1 MNKLNFQTIADPIVT
16 RSYCLVE
23 TNLVWPT
30 DAQIEEVVT
39 EPGLNSADRLARL
52 DWRIFGFCTS
62 PCKRCV
68 TLCFR
73 HLKIQRD
80 EAHLLRFISSMHGHL
95 FNMVEMDLRG
105 GIVEMDYNSGRS
117 WRRSFFDGKCVT
129 YTLVKQVCVL
139 SFKR

>member
-1 MNKLNFQTIADPIVT
+1 MNKLNFQTIADSIVA

-30 DAQIEEVVT
+30 DAQVEEVVDQ
-39 EPGLNSADRLARL
+39 PGWNSADRLAKL
-52 DWRIFGFCTS
+52 DWRLFGCCASLET
-62 PCKRCV
+62 
-68 TLCFR
+68 FR
-73 HLKIQRD
+73 LLKIQRD

>member
-1 MNKLNFQTIADPIVT
+1 MNKLNFQTIADSIVA

-30 DAQIEEVVT
+30 DAQVEEVVDQ
-39 EPGLNSADRLARL
+39 PGWNSADRLAKL
-52 DWRIFGFCTS
+52 DWRLSQHWRLEKT
-62 PCKRCV
+62 
-68 TLCFR
+68 FR
-73 HLKIQRD
+73 LLKIQRD
-80 EAHLLRFISSMHGHL
+80 EALLLRFIVMDGQLSE
-95 FNMVEMDLRG
+95 MVLEIDLRG
-105 GIVEMDYNSGRS
+105 GIRERDYNSGRS